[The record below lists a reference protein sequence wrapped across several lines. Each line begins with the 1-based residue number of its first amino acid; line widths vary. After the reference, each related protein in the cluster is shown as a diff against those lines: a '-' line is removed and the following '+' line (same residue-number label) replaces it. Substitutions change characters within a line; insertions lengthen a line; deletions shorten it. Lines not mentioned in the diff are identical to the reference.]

1 MDIAEAVM
9 SFNPEIQFICNENDY
24 EQLTV
29 TSDHKKPTKKQLE
42 TAWREHLKEKKWED
56 YKKYRE
62 EFLALTDFLVLPDYP
77 ISEENY
83 ERVKEYRQIL
93 RDLDDF
99 ESAKLPTPPEIVF
112 EKSRRV
118 QRIYQEDYVET
129 FKPNY

>member
-1 MDIAEAVM
+1 MENVGFIGSGDDLKVIKDGEELKGGEREKA
-9 SFNPEIQFICNENDY
+9 IKQFG
-24 EQLTV
+24 
-29 TSDHKKPTKKQLE
+29 LE
-42 TAWREHLKEKKWED
+42 MQRERVED
-56 YKKYRE
+56 LRGSLLE
-62 EFLALTDFLVLPDYP
+62 ETDFLIMPDYP

-83 ERVKEYRQIL
+83 ERVEEYRQIL